1 MDLTLNEKKLLA
13 VLKPLRDAEEARV
26 ETLKPITETIK
37 SVEVSGKH
45 SIDPLRETL
54 KFLEDTKNLAFQPI
68 KRAIELFEEAAEET
82 LGPMREP
89 DAAYLAH
96 IMDTTEEAIVSHALL
111 LQDKGLADLIKSTT
125 VTCKTTE
132 EGEKYR
138 REGLPERVLFDSFDK
153 SIPMEDLR
161 KHPASKLGI
170 GWLRKKGWVEIKD
183 GMVNKI
189 SDAPKGDDEYALADP
204 TADKPGMKE
213 LLKRK
218 LAEEV
223 ETVKY
228 RISITEE
235 GIALVESGI
244 DLRAETSTLTSDQIR
259 TGEWRNLKLRRYS
272 VKTPPKK
279 IYAGKKHPYQAIID
293 DMRKILLEMGFSE
306 IAGEIVQSSF
316 WNFDALFQPQ
326 DHPAR
331 EMQDTFF
338 LDLERELPENYNLV
352 KEIHETGGKTSS
364 TGWGGIWK
372 EEKARECVL
381 RTHTTSLSIQLL
393 KENPEPPLKAFCI
406 GRVYRREAIDPTHTP
421 EFEQLEGVVMDKD
434 VSFRHLMGFLKEF
447 YHRVGF
453 ESVRFR
459 PGYFPYTEPSVEPE
473 VWVDGLG
480 WVELGGAGIFREE
493 VTAPWGINYPV
504 LAWGLGVSRVAM
516 LKLGL
521 KDLRE
526 LYRSDVDWIRNE
538 PVSRKEVR

>member
-1 MDLTLNEKKLLA
+1 
-13 VLKPLRDAEEARV
+13 
-26 ETLKPITETIK
+26 
-37 SVEVSGKH
+37 
-45 SIDPLRETL
+45 
-54 KFLEDTKNLAFQPI
+54 
-68 KRAIELFEEAAEET
+68 
-82 LGPMREP
+82 
-89 DAAYLAH
+89 
-96 IMDTTEEAIVSHALL
+96 
-111 LQDKGLADLIKSTT
+111 
-125 VTCKTTE
+125 
-132 EGEKYR
+132 
-138 REGLPERVLFDSFDK
+138 
-153 SIPMEDLR
+153 MEDLR
-161 KHPASKLGI
+161 KHPASRLGI

-189 SDAPKGDDEYALADP
+189 SDAPKGDDEYALSDP
-204 TADKPGMKE
+204 TADKPGIKD

-218 LAEEV
+218 LAEEI
-223 ETVKY
+223 ETVTYKVA
-228 RISITEE
+228 ITEE

-244 DLRAETSTLTSDQIR
+244 DLRAETATLTSEQIR

-279 IYAGKKHPYQAIID
+279 IYAGKKHPYQEIID
-293 DMRKILLEMGFSE
+293 DMRKILLEMGFTE

-338 LDLERELPENYNLV
+338 LDLERELPENYKLV

-364 TGWGGIWK
+364 TGWGGIWR

-421 EFEQLEGVVMDKD
+421 EFEQLEGVVMDKE

-493 VTAPWGINYPV
+493 VTAPWGISYPV

-526 LYRSDVDWIRNE
+526 LYRSDINWIRNE
-538 PVSRKEVR
+538 PVNRREVR

>member
-1 MDLTLNEKKLLA
+1 MK
-13 VLKPLRDAEEARV
+13 
-26 ETLKPITETIK
+26 
-37 SVEVSGKH
+37 
-45 SIDPLRETL
+45 
-54 KFLEDTKNLAFQPI
+54 
-68 KRAIELFEEAAEET
+68 
-82 LGPMREP
+82 EP
-89 DAAYLAH
+89 DAAYLAK

-111 LQDKGLADLIKSTT
+111 LQDKGLADLIKTT
-125 VTCKTTE
+125 AATCKITE

-153 SIPMEDLR
+153 SVTMEDLR

-189 SDAPKGDDEYALADP
+189 SDAPKGDDEYALSDP

-218 LAEEV
+218 LAEEI
-223 ETVKY
+223 ETVTYKVA
-228 RISITEE
+228 ITEE
-235 GIALVESGI
+235 GVALVESGI
-244 DLRAETSTLTSDQIR
+244 DLRAETATLTSDQIR

-279 IYAGKKHPYQAIID
+279 IYAGKKHPYQEIID
-293 DMRKILLEMGFSE
+293 DMRKILLEMGFTE

-364 TGWGGIWK
+364 TGWGGIWR

-493 VTAPWGINYPV
+493 VTAPWGISYPV

-526 LYRSDVDWIRNE
+526 LYRSDVNWIRNE
-538 PVSRKEVR
+538 PVNRKEVR

>member
-26 ETLKPITETIK
+26 ESVKPITDTIK
-37 SVEVSGKH
+37 SVEVARKH
-45 SIDPLRETL
+45 SVDPLKETL

-68 KRAIELFEEAAEET
+68 KRAIELFEEAAEGT
-82 LGPMREP
+82 LGPMKEP
-89 DAAYLAH
+89 DAAYLAD
-96 IMDTTEEAIVSHALL
+96 IMETTEEAIVSHALL
-111 LQDKGLADLIKSTT
+111 LQDKGLADLIKTAK
-125 VTCKTTE
+125 VTYKATE
-132 EGEKYR
+132 EGERYR
-138 REGLPERVLFDSFDK
+138 REGLPERVLFDSFAE
-153 SIPMEDLR
+153 SVPMGDLR

-204 TADKPGMKE
+204 SADKPGMKE

-218 LAEEV
+218 LAEEI
-223 ETVKY
+223 ETITY
-228 RISITEE
+228 RVSITEE
-235 GIALVESGI
+235 GIALVNSGI

-293 DMRKILLEMGFSE
+293 DMRKILLEMGFTE

-338 LDLERELPENYNLV
+338 LDLKRDLPDNYSLV

-364 TGWGGIWK
+364 TGWGGKWK

-493 VTAPWGINYPV
+493 VTAPWGIKYPV

-538 PVSRKEVR
+538 PVNREEVR